1 MKPLLQVSR
10 QEEEMQAKDE
20 ELSKVREKQ
29 VQAEKQLEEM
39 EVKQQQVT
47 HPTHT
52 LLKFSHTIS
61 SL

>member
-20 ELSKVREKQ
+20 ELNKVREKQ

-47 HPTHT
+47 HTH
-52 LLKFSHTIS
+52 H
-61 SL
+61 SLYVIGTVNVQ